1 MTVFYCIYS
10 YVYSHFCRK
19 KCHCKKAGP
28 DMKHFFFV
36 SSRIH
41 SVYSDLLTIGYIS
54 LYSADIREND
64 KQKKFVSTYFYGLY
78 VPSVSHLTEDLNLKC
93 IRRLDKSKRYNE
105 HLMHVKVTLCV
116 QKTVKI
122 QSFVVQLK
130 ICFLLYL
137 KHVIYL
143 KLLHK
148 FGIKN

>member
-1 MTVFYCIYS
+1 MTNK
-10 YVYSHFCRK
+10 RN
-19 KCHCKKAGP
+19 
-28 DMKHFFFV
+28 
-36 SSRIH
+36 
-41 SVYSDLLTIGYIS
+41 LW
-54 LYSADIREND
+54 
-64 KQKKFVSTYFYGLY
+64 STYFYGLY

-93 IRRLDKSKRYNE
+93 IRRLYKSKRYNE